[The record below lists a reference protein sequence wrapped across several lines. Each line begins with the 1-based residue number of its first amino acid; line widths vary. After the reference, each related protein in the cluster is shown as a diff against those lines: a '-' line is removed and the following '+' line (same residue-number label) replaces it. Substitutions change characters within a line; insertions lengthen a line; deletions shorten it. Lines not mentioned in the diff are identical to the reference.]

1 MRIMLP
7 HEEFDFKVTAD
18 AAVLADTVV
27 FPVVAKI
34 LATKLRITALQQ
46 RLAEEL
52 LRMRQTEGSHWKLEP
67 QDVPEFFDLGGLVS
81 LEHGALGADP
91 QNPLAMRASTCI
103 SARTFPQQAR
113 WKRQSLWQLA
123 IQPQLFDGSHGAPM
137 LSLVSALPT
146 GLPRTPLSN
155 VTTWVATYVQKVHPS
170 QLEVVLLAV
179 CVAEVLHFSAS
190 PAQELQ
196 VFAAFPNAQPVL
208 RACMTLLCNP
218 GGVIAAQ
225 AAIELGDGAAH
236 VRLAPLWADLGRPFV
251 GGMPRLS
258 LRGHGDVLASLCFFV
273 LDLSKV
279 ISGHN
284 PPTMSIE
291 LAAASLALCAGLSPT
306 REPWDLDPIVLPLV
320 LPLVLDSEH
329 LAAFLWTFPT
339 SPQTGQVRQLDEF
352 AAMIWLH
359 SCFGLKMTSLYQP
372 EWKPFSWKSAMP
384 FEVDVALSRASLVN
398 LFVIQLDVS
407 EQTLATQPRLVK
419 AVLRQA
425 WQEETRLQI
434 ATGWFL
440 WAECA
445 AGFDWLVL
453 ISRKAPLHCFVLRVA
468 EDRRKRRPT
477 VAFAAVPVGQA
488 VSRCALNRAKASL
501 LLLGRPTV
509 SRKLMPL
516 RITQLFQPPGTL
528 WAIGLS
534 RTSWFVLKALDMQT
548 GSPLSK
554 AHQAHLLSALPEPAV
569 LAGVV
574 SQPRLVKAVLRQAWP
589 EETRLQIATGW
600 LLWAECAA
608 GFDWLVLISRKAP
621 LHCFVLR
628 VAEDRRKRR
637 PTVAFAAVPVGQ
649 AVSRCALNRAKA
661 SLLLLGRP
669 TVSRK
674 LMPLRLLQRPIT
686 QLFQPLGTLWAIGLS
701 RTSWFVLKALDM
713 QTGSPLSTAH
723 QAHLLSA
730 LPEPAVL
737 AGVVSQPRLVKA
749 VLRQAWPEET
759 RLQIATGWFL
769 WAECAA
775 GFDLLVLFSLNGGAP
790 LQSHIAK
797 IEPHVAATFEH
808 DAALGATILAALMGS
823 RSRRLEWI
831 QDCQQVLLGSLI
843 QAPGPNASS
852 LRKAMLERPGHGPS
866 EVQEQHALLPWK
878 FYAMG
883 GARCNEGAGL
893 VVVNE
898 LSVAPLSTPSLPAW
912 RMLKPPKSRIWA
924 SATVLLSRAPLLR
937 ALTFVKAVP
946 RQSRR
951 ENLRVH
957 LGWRQVA
964 LLQHVVV
971 QLQGVLLAVCVAE
984 VLQFSASPAQEL
996 QVFAAFPNAQP
1007 VLRACITLL
1016 CNPGGVIAAQ
1026 AAIELGDGAAMC
1038 SWCHLGPDF
1047 GRPFVGGMPRLSA
1060 VRSSRRVGFFVLD
1073 LSKVISG
1080 HNPPTMSIELAAASL
1095 ALSASLSMNISHSDL
1110 CRCYVRSW
1118 HCFSTQ
1124 CFGDFIP
1131 LWLLNSS
1138 RTSSKNVLSWVSL
1151 LRWRQ
1156 VTSCGSGR
1164 ACPLL
1169 TLAKSAL
1176 CQLQPG
1182 AGLDAFLGPAIG
1194 PLVLD
1199 GSLCISNYAQPD
1211 LPTML
1216 YWALSFTLFLHLGL
1230 ILPAQSM
1237 PAARVSCKSAVW
1249 AASIVAH
1256 LSRAPLP
1263 MVLSLPQKRRSL
1275 QLGLPE
1281 LGLRQRPMIPPS
1293 KLRWF
1298 ENLVFQPTLGFWS
1311 ELLANASQPAW
1322 NMLIRVSL
1330 RPRKQLLVS
1339 CSSTWPTCQ
1348 ASTKLATAERYHCVQ
1363 FTHPS
1368 QLEVVLLAVCVA
1380 EVLHFS
1386 ASPAQ
1391 ELQVF
1396 AAFPNAQPVLRAC
1409 ITLLCNPGGVIAAQA
1424 AIELGDGAAHV
1435 RLAPL
1440 WADLGRPLANW
1451 MPKAADAG
1459 GLCLKHWSALHA
1471 PVSLQQEWRV
1481 SGEPHPS
1488 SGAESLILFGG
1499 GARLQQELFMH
1510 RVDAGSGFVCYHSM
1524 APIEEVLKYGGCSS
1538 LLPEVLSRTSCSNLI
1553 LAGHSLGVGVAYCLA
1568 EQLQTCGVE
1577 VQGILDLDMRSVPRT
1592 LLEQQGSASLPRA
1605 LLQALARHMH
1615 VGTLQLRFEATLAP
1629 DLALPQRAFALTA
1642 ELTGVTRPARRT
1654 LNDANHYSVGE
1665 AFVWDIFGPLNEIMR
1680 GHGST

>member
-843 QAPGPNASS
+843 QSPGPNASS

-957 LGWRQVA
+957 LGLHQRPVDNSMDELFALQRPYNHPFQPATVSWSELLARPDQPAWKMLNPGSFRLLPRVQRSRGLAWARLSMPESKRRQSCSLCRSDFHLSAFHTLPLAEA
-964 LLQHVVV
+964 LKFSLVSLFQLGTTPNASAREVCFLAGRRALYGSLHCPGGSNQARATSPQFGQQRPQV
-971 QLQGVLLAVCVAE
+971 QLVP
-984 VLQFSASPAQEL
+984 LQPCMVDSAL
-996 QVFAAFPNAQP
+996 
-1007 VLRACITLL
+1007 
-1016 CNPGGVIAAQ
+1016 
-1026 AAIELGDGAAMC
+1026 
-1038 SWCHLGPDF
+1038 
-1047 GRPFVGGMPRLSA
+1047 
-1060 VRSSRRVGFFVLD
+1060 
-1073 LSKVISG
+1073 
-1080 HNPPTMSIELAAASL
+1080 
-1095 ALSASLSMNISHSDL
+1095 
-1110 CRCYVRSW
+1110 
-1118 HCFSTQ
+1118 
-1124 CFGDFIP
+1124 
-1131 LWLLNSS
+1131 
-1138 RTSSKNVLSWVSL
+1138 WVSL
-1151 LRWRQ
+1151 LRVFTPPTGPARQMRCLPHAKSKAAVLLWRFVGTLWQ
-1156 VTSCGSGR
+1156 LGWATVWVCQGKRFLLAFGAKPAARASWIWLNALRILKSKLVSILHHGHTGSASRTHCVNAAVCSVIAAGGR
-1164 ACPLL
+1164 
-1169 TLAKSAL
+1169 LAKS
-1176 CQLQPG
+1176 
-1182 AGLDAFLGPAIG
+1182 
-1194 PLVLD
+1194 
-1199 GSLCISNYAQPD
+1199 
-1211 LPTML
+1211 TL
-1216 YWALSFTLFLHLGL
+1216 Y
-1230 ILPAQSM
+1230 P
-1237 PAARVSCKSAVW
+1237 
-1249 AASIVAH
+1249 
-1256 LSRAPLP
+1256 SR
-1263 MVLSLPQKRRSL
+1263 
-1275 QLGLPE
+1275 
-1281 LGLRQRPMIPPS
+1281 
-1293 KLRWF
+1293 
-1298 ENLVFQPTLGFWS
+1298 
-1311 ELLANASQPAW
+1311 
-1322 NMLIRVSL
+1322 
-1330 RPRKQLLVS
+1330 
-1339 CSSTWPTCQ
+1339 
-1348 ASTKLATAERYHCVQ
+1348 
-1363 FTHPS
+1363 
-1368 QLEVVLLAVCVA
+1368 
-1380 EVLHFS
+1380 
-1386 ASPAQ
+1386 
-1391 ELQVF
+1391 
-1396 AAFPNAQPVLRAC
+1396 
-1409 ITLLCNPGGVIAAQA
+1409 
-1424 AIELGDGAAHV
+1424 
-1435 RLAPL
+1435 
-1440 WADLGRPLANW
+1440 
-1451 MPKAADAG
+1451 
-1459 GLCLKHWSALHA
+1459 
-1471 PVSLQQEWRV
+1471 
-1481 SGEPHPS
+1481 
-1488 SGAESLILFGG
+1488 
-1499 GARLQQELFMH
+1499 
-1510 RVDAGSGFVCYHSM
+1510 
-1524 APIEEVLKYGGCSS
+1524 
-1538 LLPEVLSRTSCSNLI
+1538 
-1553 LAGHSLGVGVAYCLA
+1553 
-1568 EQLQTCGVE
+1568 QLQTAKTWLSAGGRIRRFE
-1577 VQGILDLDMRSVPRT
+1577 VDEELSRGTHAVP
-1592 LLEQQGSASLPRA
+1592 SASWALMGSRSRRLEWIQDCQQVLLGSLIQAPGPNASRGTFGCVRCRSLAVFSEPGPRA
-1605 LLQALARHMH
+1605 ASLCGFPKCAACPQSMYYLAVQSWWGDRGTGSNRVGGWSSH
-1615 VGTLQLRFEATLAP
+1615 VQLVPPWPRLWPAFCGWHAQTFRCAVIATCWLFCPGLVESDFWAQP
-1629 DLALPQRAFALTA
+1629 SDH
-1642 ELTGVTRPARRT
+1642 V
-1654 LNDANHYSVGE
+1654 H
-1665 AFVWDIFGPLNEIMR
+1665 
-1680 GHGST
+1680 